1 MAAKTLRVNI
11 VGDSKS
17 AEKSLTNLSKTTQT
31 TQTTMGRVGSTLSGV
46 GSAVMGV
53 ATKVASFASSGANDF
68 AEWAKQVALVQK
80 TMGGTTEDASRLAYQ
95 AKILGVDSQ
104 DLALGLRF
112 LGKDMTNGGK
122 GLAKLGIS
130 TKDASGHMKT
140 MPEILKEVSAKIQAI
155 PPGAQRTAAILSI
168 FGKRGM
174 ALTPILTANAS
185 QMADLSKESDQLGYT
200 LDSKATKSVK
210 EHAIEQR
217 RMEAAFKAAKMQ
229 LGQALMPVLTDLAK
243 MFAEKIVPLIKQVV
257 DWMKQHQG
265 AVHALVL
272 GIGGLLA
279 ALKVL
284 SVGMQVFNVLK
295 TVILGV
301 RAAMMALNLAF
312 LANPITLII
321 VAIIAL
327 VVGFIYLWKNC
338 ESFRNFWKGLW
349 RDIVQWAKDAAH
361 WVVTGWDA
369 VIGWFGGLPRWFH
382 DLWFGIWRG
391 ITGWFGSAA
400 DWVVSKFNALVGW
413 FAALPGRIID
423 FFANLGGKIVNAIGD
438 IPVIGSIIHLI
449 GGAIP
454 GLAAGGTVTRGG
466 ATWVGERG
474 PELLNLPGGSN
485 VVPLS
490 RAGGGGTVVNVTVNV
505 AGNVKAEKDLAVA
518 ISGHVRN
525 ELRRVGAR
533 NGGVVGLA

>member
-1 MAAKTLRVNI
+1 
-11 VGDSKS
+11 
-17 AEKSLTNLSKTTQT
+17 
-31 TQTTMGRVGSTLSGV
+31 
-46 GSAVMGV
+46 
-53 ATKVASFASSGANDF
+53 
-68 AEWAKQVALVQK
+68 
-80 TMGGTTEDASRLAYQ
+80 
-95 AKILGVDSQ
+95 
-104 DLALGLRF
+104 
-112 LGKDMTNGGK
+112 
-122 GLAKLGIS
+122 
-130 TKDASGHMKT
+130 
-140 MPEILKEVSAKIQAI
+140 
-155 PPGAQRTAAILSI
+155 
-168 FGKRGM
+168 
-174 ALTPILTANAS
+174 
-185 QMADLSKESDQLGYT
+185 
-200 LDSKATKSVK
+200 
-210 EHAIEQR
+210 
-217 RMEAAFKAAKMQ
+217 MEAAFKAAKMQ

-243 MFAEKIVPLIKQVV
+243 LFAEKVVPVIKQVV

-272 GIGGLLA
+272 GLGGLLA

-284 SVGMQVFNVLK
+284 SVGMRVFQVMRV
-295 TVILGV
+295 VILGV
-301 RAAMMALNLAF
+301 RTAMMALNLAF

-327 VVGFIYLWKNC
+327 VAGFIYLWKNC

-361 WVVTGWDA
+361 WVVTGWNA
-369 VIGWFGGLPRWFH
+369 LVGWFGGLPRWFH
-382 DLWFGIWRG
+382 DLFFGIWRG

-485 VVPLS
+485 VVPLP